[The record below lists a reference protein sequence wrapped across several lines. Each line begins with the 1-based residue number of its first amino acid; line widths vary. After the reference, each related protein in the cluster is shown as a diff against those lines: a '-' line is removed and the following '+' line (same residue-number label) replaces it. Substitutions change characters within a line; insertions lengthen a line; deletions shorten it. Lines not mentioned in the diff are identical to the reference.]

1 MQGLL
6 DDPRGRLTSQAV
18 SALLSGST
26 GVSYSFGV
34 DLLDSSDQ
42 FAEDI
47 TDTILASGLTVS
59 RTMANT
65 VHGQLQLQTTR
76 ALQWG
81 RDRLQP
87 YQLLSAPGLPT
98 ARFNLGVF
106 VVTSPAVDVN
116 RTNLLYPAVGWD
128 KIYLLTSPV
137 GDSYTVP
144 AGTNVLAK
152 VTALIAEAGA
162 GTNVRLDGTK
172 ATAVTAADK
181 SYPLGGGT
189 DWRFIDIINDLL
201 KSVAYRGLWADQD
214 GAYRSEPDLAPA
226 LRSPEFILGDGDT
239 PLDRFIDPDH
249 FYRSIVRSAPK
260 VVTQDRW
267 GVPNWWRFVQ
277 NGLSFAPIEGSG
289 QYTVTDLNSPTGSAT
304 TGMVIRKPVFLDATD
319 QASLVAQGD
328 LIVAADKN
336 VAETIT
342 LETAPLPI
350 AGHADVL
357 LYSNPRLPGGTVR
370 KVVADSWSLQ
380 LAGLPPVMSWGF
392 TTVAVSG

>member
-6 DDPRGRLTSQAV
+6 DAPRQGLTTNQVGQLISH
-18 SALLSGST
+18 ST
-26 GVSYSFGV
+26 GVEYGFGV
-34 DLLDSSDQ
+34 DLLDSADQ

-47 TDTILASGLTVS
+47 TDTVLASGLVVS

-106 VVTSPAVDVN
+106 VATSPSVDVN
-116 RTNLLYPAVGWD
+116 RQTLLYPVAGWD

-144 AGTNVLAK
+144 AGTNVLGK
-152 VTALIAEAGA
+152 VTSLIAEAGA
-162 GTNVRLDGTK
+162 GSNVRLDGTK

-201 KSVAYRGLWADQD
+201 KSIAYRGLWADQD
-214 GAYRSEPDLAPA
+214 GAYRSEPEIAPA

-239 PLDRFIDPDH
+239 DLDRFIDPDH
-249 FYRSIVRSAPK
+249 FYHSIVRSAPK

-289 QYTVTDLNSPTGSAT
+289 QYTVTDASSPTGSDT
-304 TGMVIRKPVFLDATD
+304 TGLIMRKTLFLDATD
-319 QASLVAQGD
+319 QASLVSQGD

-370 KVVADSWSLQ
+370 KVVADSWSLP
-380 LAGLPPVMSWGF
+380 LTGLPPVMSWSF